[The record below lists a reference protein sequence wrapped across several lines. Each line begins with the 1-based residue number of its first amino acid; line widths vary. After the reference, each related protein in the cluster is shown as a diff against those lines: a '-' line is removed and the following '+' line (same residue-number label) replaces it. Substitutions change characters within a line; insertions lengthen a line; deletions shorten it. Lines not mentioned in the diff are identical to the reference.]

1 MGNREVA
8 HLKAGGVVIQRG
20 NVRTWV
26 NRGSVPVP
34 AVAAFILTDAKPVEV
49 NGKELHTVFISVPRR
64 QPAR

>member
-26 NRGSVPVP
+26 NRGSVL
-34 AVAAFILTDAKPVEV
+34 AVAAFILIDAKPVEV
-49 NGKELHTVFISVPRR
+49 NGKELHTVF
-64 QPAR
+64 PA

>member
-26 NRGSVPVP
+26 NRGSVP
-34 AVAAFILTDAKPVEV
+34 AVAAFILIDAKPVEV
-49 NGKELHTVFISVPRR
+49 NGKELHTVF
-64 QPAR
+64 PA